1 MLVTYILV
9 FLFSST
15 CDHLDLHVLTHSFPT
30 RRSSDLKGGY
40 GNIAP
45 YRVVEPGERFLIRR
59 LLNPRDGAVD
69 IGADAYAAALAQTIA
84 TPPKRRRESNEPPS
98 QPSGPFLRTKRSPR
112 TGLLLLDRKSTRLN
126 SSH

>member
-1 MLVTYILV
+1 MIRRPPRSTRTDS
-9 FLFSST
+9 LFPYTTLFRST
-15 CDHLDLHVLTHSFPT
+15 LGTIGVNFVVRQP
-30 RRSSDLKGGY
+30 KGGY

-84 TPPKRRRESNEPPS
+84 TPPKRTRESNEPPI
-98 QPSGPFLRTKRSPR
+98 QPSAPFLRTKRSPR
-112 TGLLLLDRKSTRLN
+112 DRKSAV
-126 SSH
+126 

>member
-1 MLVTYILV
+1 MIRRPPRSTRTDS
-9 FLFSST
+9 LFPYTTLFRST
-15 CDHLDLHVLTHSFPT
+15 LGTIGVNFVVRQP
-30 RRSSDLKGGY
+30 KGGY

-112 TGLLLLDRKSTRLN
+112 TGLLLQTGRAACR
-126 SSH
+126 